1 MFALLTWCDA
11 NNKIVFSNQSVQGN
25 VPDESSV
32 FSGKNDA
39 ALQSQDF
46 GCVLLFNQGNFRL
59 YQWPWPLVEI
69 TLRGT

>member
-11 NNKIVFSNQSVQGN
+11 NNKIVSSNQSVQGN

-32 FSGKNDA
+32 FSGNNDA

-59 YQWPWPLVEI
+59 YQWPCLLVEMN
-69 TLRGT
+69 LRGT